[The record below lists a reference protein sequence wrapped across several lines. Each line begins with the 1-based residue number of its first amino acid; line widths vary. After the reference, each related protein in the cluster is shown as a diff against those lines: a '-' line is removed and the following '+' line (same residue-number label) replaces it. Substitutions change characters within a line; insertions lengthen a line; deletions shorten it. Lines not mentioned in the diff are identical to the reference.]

1 MINFYMEER
10 KEYMDQIF
18 KLMDI
23 SIILSRVMISVNII
37 QFCLIGTPFMAF
49 SWILILILFL
59 VKNCIDKKIDKLRNE
74 EFYNWYMKFYN
85 KEVEEN
91 E

>member
-1 MINFYMEER
+1 MEER
-10 KEYMDQIF
+10 KKYMDQIF
-18 KLMDI
+18 KLMNI
-23 SIILSRVMISVNII
+23 SIILSRVTISVNII
-37 QFCLIGTPFMAF
+37 QFFLIGTPFLAF

-74 EFYNWYMKFYN
+74 EFYNWYNEFYVETFR
-85 KEVEEN
+85 KVEEN